1 MSVEIVSSNKT
12 ALQLSDSAIR
22 ELASGKFTARDVL
35 DSARDP
41 ASVLHR
47 YFEWDDGEAAE
58 KFRLIQA
65 HGLIRRARVT
75 IVQAS
80 GETSSVRAF
89 VSLSSERVAGG
100 GYRST
105 ERVLA
110 SEALTAGML
119 TTAKLELASF
129 RRKYGQLSQLAGV
142 LDAIERLEV
151 AELIE
156 Q

>member
-1 MSVEIVSSNKT
+1 MSVEIVSANKT
-12 ALQLSDSAIR
+12 AVQLSESAVR
-22 ELASGKFTARDVL
+22 ELASGKLTARDVL
-35 DSARDP
+35 ERARDP
-41 ASVLHR
+41 DSALHR
-47 YFEWDDGEAAE
+47 YFEWDDSEAAE

-65 HGLIRRARVT
+65 HGLIKRARVT

-80 GETSSVRAF
+80 GETAKVRAF
-89 VSLSSERVAGG
+89 VSLASDRVTGG

-110 SEALTAGML
+110 SEVLTAGML
-119 TTAKLELASF
+119 ATAKLELAAF
-129 RRKYGQLSQLAGV
+129 RRKYGQLTQLAGV
-142 LDAIERLEV
+142 LDAIERMEV